1 MPFPH
6 FKHLGSAPGLK
17 VKKAAHEH
25 VAKLLSWSMG
35 WAAAGLWPPV
45 GFHKEVLDPKSLRGK
60 MVNQELANGW
70 RTLFLWF
77 AMVIV
82 YSKLTYNHP
91 SQPFHNHIYIYT
103 QWGSVCPFRV
113 CEFNFQIQKYLHR
126 CSPEG
131 WLIGHSGLITK
142 HVKKRTVS
150 QGGLT
155 ACFYANVVCPNDQP
169 KSLILT
175 CGTWTLDLAY
185 HAILLRSPIR
195 LT

>member
-91 SQPFHNHIYIYT
+91 SQPFHNHIYIHNGDLFVLFVFVNST
-103 QWGSVCPFRV
+103 FKFKNIFIDVPLKDGLLG
-113 CEFNFQIQKYLHR
+113 IQ
-126 CSPEG
+126 
-131 WLIGHSGLITK
+131 
-142 HVKKRTVS
+142 V
-150 QGGLT
+150 
-155 ACFYANVVCPNDQP
+155 
-169 KSLILT
+169 
-175 CGTWTLDLAY
+175 
-185 HAILLRSPIR
+185 
-195 LT
+195 